1 MTHMVNRFVLI
12 AAAFTALTPLAAA
25 QSLPAPVQEEEL
37 RRLDAWSVSA
47 MSRADGALAPDLWS
61 RSDPAFL
68 AALFDRL
75 PAVYESPAAHALA
88 QRVLFSGGDAP
99 RGDASLAARKR
110 YEALGKMGAADALSI
125 MAAGSGAAQT
135 DPGIA
140 MFAAQAEL
148 ARGRRPEACARGRG
162 ANAGENTP
170 PFLLRLRAYCAAV
183 TGDRAAA
190 DLALELA
197 RAQNAADA
205 WYTGAVAAAGG
216 APAARPPA
224 ARYGNSLDAAL
235 SLAGNLQPGPNA
247 LSDSSTLALVTLAR
261 AENAPQ
267 PQRAQAAA
275 LAFRRGAI
283 SVEEARTILAATP
296 AEITSALPPIV
307 TALRRV
313 AAANAM
319 PPTTPADTAT
329 APATPNAAPVVSPA
343 ELEKGAAIA
352 EALRSATTPGDFHA
366 VARFFQSDI
375 AALQT
380 APDANAA
387 VLFAR
392 ASLVTGDA
400 RVAQRLVAS
409 ARAAGAEPATMAPL
423 DAALMALTGA
433 RGEEATM
440 GLHRRIDAG
449 AGQLARGAARDV
461 AILAALGAP
470 VDGTVQSFLLTNAPQ
485 GGARADTGAMLALAA
500 AVERGATA
508 EGALLAVAAAGDGGP
523 ARLDAESLERI
534 IRALRGL
541 RLEQDARRL
550 AVEAILAG
558 APS

>member
-1 MTHMVNRFVLI
+1 MVNRFALA
-12 AAAFTALTPLAAA
+12 AAAFTALTPLGALA
-25 QSLPAPVQEEEL
+25 QNLPTPVQEEEL
-37 RRLDAWSVSA
+37 RQLDAWSVSA
-47 MSRADGALAPDLWS
+47 LSRADGALTPDLWS

-68 AALFDRL
+68 ASLFDRL
-75 PAVYESPAAHALA
+75 PAVYESPATLTLA
-88 QRVLFSGGDAP
+88 RRVLFSGGDAP

-110 YEALGKMGAADALSI
+110 FEALGKMGAADELAV

-148 ARGRRPEACARGRG
+148 ARGRRPEACARGRA

-216 APAARPPA
+216 AAGARPPA

-235 SLAGNLQPGPNA
+235 SIAGGLRPGPNP
-247 LSDSSTLALVTLAR
+247 LNDSSTLALVALAR

-275 LAFRRGAI
+275 LAFRRGAL
-283 SVEEARTILAATP
+283 SVQEARTILAATP
-296 AEITSALPPIV
+296 AEISSALPPIV
-307 TALRRV
+307 TALRGV
-313 AAANAM
+313 TAANAM
-319 PPTTPADTAT
+319 PSDAAS
-329 APATPNAAPVVSPA
+329 APAGASPV
-343 ELEKGAAIA
+343 ELAKAAAIA
-352 EALRSATTPGDFHA
+352 EALRSAGAPADFHA

-375 AALQT
+375 AQLQT
-380 APDANAA
+380 APDTGAA

-392 ASLVTGDA
+392 AALATGDA
-400 RVAQRLVAS
+400 QVAQRLVAS
-409 ARAAGAEPATMAPL
+409 ARAAGADEATMAPL
-423 DAALMALTGA
+423 DAALIALTGV
-433 RGEEATM
+433 RNDQGTM
-440 GLHRRIDAG
+440 ALHRRIDAG
-449 AGQLARGAARDV
+449 AGQRARAAARDV

-470 VDGTVQSFLLTNAPQ
+470 VDGTVQSFLLANPPQ
-485 GGARADTGAMLALAA
+485 GGARADAGAMLALAA

-508 EGALLAVAAAGDGGP
+508 EGALLAVAAAGDAGP

-541 RLEQDARRL
+541 RLEQDARRI

-558 APS
+558 APG